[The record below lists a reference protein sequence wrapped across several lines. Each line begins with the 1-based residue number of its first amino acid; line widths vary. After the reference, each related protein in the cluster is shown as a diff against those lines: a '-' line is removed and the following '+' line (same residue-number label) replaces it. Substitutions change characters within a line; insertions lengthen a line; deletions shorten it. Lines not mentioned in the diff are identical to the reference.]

1 MAFVFGDLFSQSCCA
16 SLDLLGIDGHTDQ
29 FGQPFATFL
38 EADQGTH
45 RAYHARAGG
54 RERGVFY
61 AQLPIARAEAVT
73 AGRAMIVG
81 ALQLQGTENALHL
94 LAAAS
99 DQARFL
105 PTTTTRS
112 RSSLVSALRRCSTA
126 APASARPV
134 AAPPTPALPDPGL
147 PPPDDRG
154 ASQFPAR
161 R

>member
-112 RSSLVSALRRCSTA
+112 RPSLIAGVSVETL
-126 APASARPV
+126 
-134 AAPPTPALPDPGL
+134 L
-147 PPPDDRG
+147 DRG
-154 ASQFPAR
+154 SRQCKTCCRTANSSASRSRSATA
-161 R
+161 